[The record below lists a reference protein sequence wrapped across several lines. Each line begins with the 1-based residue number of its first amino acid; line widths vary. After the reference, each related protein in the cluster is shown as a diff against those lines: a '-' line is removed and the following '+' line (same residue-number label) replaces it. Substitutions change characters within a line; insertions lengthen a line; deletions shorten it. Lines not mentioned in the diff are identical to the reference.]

1 MTSSSSKTITTT
13 ATTTTGTPLYTPYTI
28 NTNSLY
34 YYQNPAPTTT
44 SIINDY
50 LNQNFVILKNNSKK
64 EEKEKLLYFKEIK
77 EYVPNRVYQFTFND
91 DVKIKTTL
99 HQSDVFSLSYAFYL
113 AIAKKLYSKEYTL
126 QGVMKKAE
134 ELSYQK
140 EYVKIVNKGIKLFNK
155 QKEEK
160 ELEVQKQKEEK
171 LRHQKNY
178 QKKLEKEKRK
188 KEQKQTELQET
199 ILQAILESKKM
210 TNFISLT

>member
-1 MTSSSSKTITTT
+1 MTSSSSNTITTS
-13 ATTTTGTPLYTPYTI
+13 TPLYTSTPYTI
-28 NTNSLY
+28 DTSSLY
-34 YYQNPAPTTT
+34 YYQDPVTTT
-44 SIINDY
+44 STI
-50 LNQNFVILKNNSKK
+50 LNNYFNTDFFKQKNNSKEK
-64 EEKEKLLYFKEIK
+64 EKEKLLYFKEIK

-91 DVKIKTTL
+91 DTKIKTTL
-99 HQSDVFSLSYAFYL
+99 HQSDAFSLSYAFYL

-160 ELEVQKQKEEK
+160 ELEAQKQKEEK

-188 KEQKQTELQET
+188 KERKQTELQET

-210 TNFISLT
+210 TNLISLT

>member
-1 MTSSSSKTITTT
+1 MTSSSSNTI
-13 ATTTTGTPLYTPYTI
+13 TTGTPLYTSTSTPYTI
-28 NTNSLY
+28 DTSSLY
-34 YYQNPAPTTT
+34 YYQDPVTTT
-44 SIINDY
+44 STI
-50 LNQNFVILKNNSKK
+50 LNNYFNTDFFKQKNNSKEK
-64 EEKEKLLYFKEIK
+64 EKEKLLYFKEIK

-91 DVKIKTTL
+91 DTKIKTTL
-99 HQSDVFSLSYAFYL
+99 HQSDAFSLSYAFYL

-160 ELEVQKQKEEK
+160 ELEAQKQKEEK

-210 TNFISLT
+210 TNLISLT